1 MRLSRERIFYL
12 ADRILAE
19 LKGTEGV
26 TLTKSEEDLRIEVVR
41 ALTDEAKLEESI
53 EQEVR
58 KILKSYARP
67 PAEGSAEWSIMYEKT
82 RGEVSRR
89 RFRFS

>member
-1 MRLSRERIFYL
+1 MRLSRERIFHL

-19 LKGTEGV
+19 LKAADGV
-26 TLTKSEEDLRIEVVR
+26 ALAKSEEEVRVEVMR

-53 EQEVR
+53 DQEVR
-58 KILKSYARP
+58 KILRSYARP
-67 PAEGSAEWSIMYEKT
+67 PAEGSAEWEILYEKT

-89 RFRFS
+89 RFRF

>member
-1 MRLSRERIFYL
+1 MRLSRERIFHL

-19 LKGTEGV
+19 LKVAEGV
-26 TLTKSEEDLRIEVVR
+26 TITKGEEDLRVEIMR

-53 EQEVR
+53 DQEVR

-67 PAEGSAEWSIMYEKT
+67 PAEGSAEWVILYEKT
-82 RGEVSRR
+82 RAEVSRR
-89 RFRFS
+89 RFRF

>member
-1 MRLSRERIFYL
+1 M
-12 ADRILAE
+12 ADRIVADLRAA
-19 LKGTEGV
+19 EGV
-26 TLTKSEEDLRIEVVR
+26 IVTKGDEDLRLEVVR

-53 EQEVR
+53 DQEVR

-67 PAEGSAEWSIMYEKT
+67 PAEGSAEWEILYEKT

-89 RFRFS
+89 RYRF